1 MLFYRIFPAIAAGCA
16 ALMDIQRAKV
26 DNGWLLFCVLV
37 SLFTRIW
44 KMDVSSLGSWICGLL
59 VPILIL
65 GILFIFRML
74 GAGDIKLLSV
84 IGSMIGPTKILNC
97 ISYSFLIGA
106 VISAALM
113 ISSGIVC
120 QRILYLLHYISVQN
134 RKKRTL
140 LQKRYAVGKLSFHS
154 SYIFKCIALCGRCL
168 LKKNIF
174 AVCDLEVDYALNF
187 MDYLNHKKNI
197 PFEIQAFTN
206 VESLIAYGK
215 MNHIELLLIS
225 QKAMCRQVQELEIGK
240 IVILSEGVHP
250 PDLDRYP
257 SVYKYQASSDVVREV
272 MACYGA
278 EKAVAPAVFPV
289 LKKTTE
295 IYAVY
300 SPLGRCLKT
309 SFALTLGQILAK
321 ERAVL
326 YLNLEEYSGF
336 EEMLGKGF
344 AQNLSD
350 LLYFVRQENGNLIY
364 KMNSMVQTINNLDFI
379 PPVRT
384 PEDIRGT
391 AWEDWEKL
399 IQEIVLHSN
408 YEFVILDI
416 GGAVDGTFQVLDM
429 CRRIYMPVLSDPVSI
444 SKIAQFENLI
454 RIWDYPQI
462 LTRTVK
468 VRPPFHG
475 GNVAPENYIE
485 GLLWSELGDYVR
497 EILRKEKE

>member
-1 MLFYRIFPAIAAGCA
+1 M
-16 ALMDIQRAKV
+16 
-26 DNGWLLFCVLV
+26 
-37 SLFTRIW
+37 
-44 KMDVSSLGSWICGLL
+44 
-59 VPILIL
+59 
-65 GILFIFRML
+65 
-74 GAGDIKLLSV
+74 
-84 IGSMIGPTKILNC
+84 
-97 ISYSFLIGA
+97 
-106 VISAALM
+106 
-113 ISSGIVC
+113 
-120 QRILYLLHYISVQN
+120 
-134 RKKRTL
+134 
-140 LQKRYAVGKLSFHS
+140 
-154 SYIFKCIALCGRCL
+154 
-168 LKKNIF
+168 KKNIF

-240 IVILSEGVHP
+240 IVILSE
-250 PDLDRYP
+250 
-257 SVYKYQASSDVVREV
+257 
-272 MACYGA
+272 
-278 EKAVAPAVFPV
+278 
-289 LKKTTE
+289 
-295 IYAVY
+295 
-300 SPLGRCLKT
+300 
-309 SFALTLGQILAK
+309 
-321 ERAVL
+321 
-326 YLNLEEYSGF
+326 
-336 EEMLGKGF
+336 
-344 AQNLSD
+344 

>member
-1 MLFYRIFPAIAAGCA
+1 M
-16 ALMDIQRAKV
+16 
-26 DNGWLLFCVLV
+26 
-37 SLFTRIW
+37 
-44 KMDVSSLGSWICGLL
+44 
-59 VPILIL
+59 
-65 GILFIFRML
+65 
-74 GAGDIKLLSV
+74 
-84 IGSMIGPTKILNC
+84 
-97 ISYSFLIGA
+97 
-106 VISAALM
+106 
-113 ISSGIVC
+113 
-120 QRILYLLHYISVQN
+120 
-134 RKKRTL
+134 
-140 LQKRYAVGKLSFHS
+140 
-154 SYIFKCIALCGRCL
+154 
-168 LKKNIF
+168 KKNIF

-187 MDYLNHKKNI
+187 MDYLNQKKNI
-197 PFEIQAFTN
+197 PFEIQAFTT

-215 MNHIELLLIS
+215 NIHIELLLIS

-399 IQEIVLHSN
+399 IQEIVLRCRGKIFRTSDNRVDKHKVVVDNISK
-408 YEFVILDI
+408 VIGRHTVCFKQNLIVKSAVFNCDS
-416 GGAVDGTFQVLDM
+416 AVDHIVKICFPCL
-429 CRRIYMPVLSDPVSI
+429 RNFLSDNI
-444 SKIAQFENLI
+444 FFAG
-454 RIWDYPQI
+454 
-462 LTRTVK
+462 VK
-468 VRPPFHG
+468 SCLNFF
-475 GNVAPENYIE
+475 
-485 GLLWSELGDYVR
+485 L
-497 EILRKEKE
+497 